1 MHFCRTVLISDLLD
15 DLHLLHRSNRRTY
28 GDMMEAKRRRRWI
41 EVQQMTMMYLKQ
53 NDFKS
58 LYYDKW
64 YVAFN
69 WNSIRTPLNLFY
81 LPEPEEHERFLIDD
95 VCCKNTQSI
104 LVFNCSWRTIL
115 MESTFCNLH
124 YNQLFITILEREF
137 AKTIQPDIFNCYLPL
152 GTLSTLGLPFPQW
165 AIHWSLRRLCHMY

>member
-1 MHFCRTVLISDLLD
+1 MNWGPANDNDVPETKRFQIIVLWQVICYFQLG
-15 DLHLLHRSNRRTY
+15 NT
-28 GDMMEAKRRRRWI
+28 
-41 EVQQMTMMYLKQ
+41 
-53 NDFKS
+53 
-58 LYYDKW
+58 
-64 YVAFN
+64 
-69 WNSIRTPLNLFY
+69 IRTPLNLFN